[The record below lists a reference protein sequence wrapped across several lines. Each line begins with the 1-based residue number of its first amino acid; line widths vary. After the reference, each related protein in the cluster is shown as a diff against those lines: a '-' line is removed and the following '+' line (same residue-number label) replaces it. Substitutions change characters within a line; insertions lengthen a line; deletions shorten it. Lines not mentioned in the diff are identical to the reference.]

1 MPRTSKISKKQSQ
14 RVTHE
19 IMPGG
24 KELAGVLV
32 NPPLSFS
39 RQAYC
44 KVWVAG
50 TPVSVQE
57 TAAGFA
63 VIFSRQVDP
72 TTDVTAWS
80 TRFGNTFLEYRI
92 LGVEMKV
99 RPVHQSGLG
108 NGCHVSWW
116 DETGSG
122 STTTQAMAI
131 RMDTKLRPSD
141 VANEKSCYNLYWQP
155 QDPEDMAFQPHN
167 GGSIPVTFR
176 LYSDSTYFGL
186 NVSTGANMF
195 TVQPWYLIQFRSLK

>member
-1 MPRTSKISKKQSQ
+1 MPRTKKLNKQQ
-14 RVTHE
+14 RTDTSHE

-32 NPPLSFS
+32 NPPLSFT

-50 TPVSVQE
+50 SPISVLE
-57 TAAGFA
+57 NASGYG
-63 VIFSRQVDP
+63 VIFSRQIDP
-72 TTDVTAWS
+72 TTDIVAWS
-80 TRFGNTFLEYRI
+80 TRFGSTFLEYRI
-92 LGVEMKV
+92 LAVEMKV
-99 RPVHQSGLG
+99 RAVHQSGLG

-122 STTTQAMAI
+122 STTTQSMAI

-141 VANEKSCYNLYWQP
+141 VSNPKSCYNLYWQP
-155 QDPEDMAFQPHN
+155 QNPEDMEFQPTS
-167 GGSIPVTFR
+167 GGSVPVTFR

-186 NVSTGANMF
+186 NVSAGANMF